1 MSYPFFAYL
10 SRLKLIRRWSL
21 MRNTVPENDAEHSL
35 QVAMIAHAIA
45 VIARDRY
52 GKQVDPEHVLSL
64 AVYHDATEVMTG
76 DLPTPV
82 KYHDEELRG
91 AYHRLEALKGIEA
104 SRHDDRRAALRQAQA
119 VLPAGQHLEVPA
131 AEHEVEPA
139 PGLAFGEDAER
150 VPCVGLVFALPF
162 QLVAEEPGI
171 GGAGLPDE
179 GRADGEGEDDG
190 IGLVRRTRVG
200 KDVHPGDDARKGLVH
215 LDGEAQMAHME
226 RVEGAAEKGYA
237 LPCVRRALSHQP
249 RTCPSPK
256 TTNLVVVSSMTPM
269 GP

>member
-82 KYHDEELRG
+82 KYHNDELRG
-91 AYHRLEALKGIEA
+91 AYHRLEALSADRLLALLPEDLQPAFTPYMKQA
-104 SRHDDRRAALRQAQA
+104 SGYEHTLVKAADRISAYVKCMEEQRAGNREFDYAAENVRKSIASIDLPEVRDFLTDF
-119 VLPAGQHLEVPA
+119 LPAFDMTL
-131 AEHEVEPA
+131 
-139 PGLAFGEDAER
+139 
-150 VPCVGLVFALPF
+150 
-162 QLVAEEPGI
+162 
-171 GGAGLPDE
+171 DE
-179 GRADGEGEDDG
+179 
-190 IGLVRRTRVG
+190 LN
-200 KDVHPGDDARKGLVH
+200 HPTA
-215 LDGEAQMAHME
+215 
-226 RVEGAAEKGYA
+226 
-237 LPCVRRALSHQP
+237 
-249 RTCPSPK
+249 
-256 TTNLVVVSSMTPM
+256 
-269 GP
+269 

>member
-82 KYHDEELRG
+82 KYHNDELRS
-91 AYHRLEALKGIEA
+91 AYHRLEALSADRLLALLPEDLQPAFTPYMKQA
-104 SRHDDRRAALRQAQA
+104 SGYDHSLVKAADRISAYIKCLEEQRAGNREFDYAAENIRRSIAAIDLPEVRDFLTDF
-119 VLPAGQHLEVPA
+119 LPA
-131 AEHEVEPA
+131 
-139 PGLAFGEDAER
+139 FGMT
-150 VPCVGLVFALPF
+150 L
-162 QLVAEEPGI
+162 
-171 GGAGLPDE
+171 DE
-179 GRADGEGEDDG
+179 
-190 IGLVRRTRVG
+190 LN
-200 KDVHPGDDARKGLVH
+200 HPTA
-215 LDGEAQMAHME
+215 
-226 RVEGAAEKGYA
+226 
-237 LPCVRRALSHQP
+237 
-249 RTCPSPK
+249 
-256 TTNLVVVSSMTPM
+256 
-269 GP
+269 

>member
-1 MSYPFFAYL
+1 MSFSFFACL

-91 AYHRLEALKGIEA
+91 AYHRLEALSA
-104 SRHDDRRAALRQAQA
+104 DRLLALLPEDMRPSFVQYMKQDPGYDHTLVKAADRISAYIKCLEEQRAGNREFDYAAENVRKSIAAIDLPE
-119 VLPAGQHLEVPA
+119 VKDFLTDFLPAFDMTL
-131 AEHEVEPA
+131 
-139 PGLAFGEDAER
+139 
-150 VPCVGLVFALPF
+150 
-162 QLVAEEPGI
+162 
-171 GGAGLPDE
+171 DE
-179 GRADGEGEDDG
+179 
-190 IGLVRRTRVG
+190 IN
-200 KDVHPGDDARKGLVH
+200 HPTA
-215 LDGEAQMAHME
+215 
-226 RVEGAAEKGYA
+226 
-237 LPCVRRALSHQP
+237 
-249 RTCPSPK
+249 
-256 TTNLVVVSSMTPM
+256 
-269 GP
+269 